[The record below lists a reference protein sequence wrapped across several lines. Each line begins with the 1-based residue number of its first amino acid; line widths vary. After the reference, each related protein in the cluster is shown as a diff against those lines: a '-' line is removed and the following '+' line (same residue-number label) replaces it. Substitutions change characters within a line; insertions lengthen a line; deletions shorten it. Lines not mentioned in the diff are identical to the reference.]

1 MKKSSSIQEAATLSF
16 NKKIAFNEPPLR
28 FSVKSISLPPV
39 DAIKVDELIHSSS
52 EDVKKKTEEV
62 YLNKFNTFTKEY
74 GSRIEEILSQI
85 NLKADQTLE
94 ELDSNLPLLVME
106 IVEKILPGIELQDH
120 NVEQIVRAL
129 INEFSDKEEQLEVYL
144 SVDDLKLLKAFKKAD
159 DSSSDA
165 DKPRQEED
173 GFASAIAG
181 IFDNLDGND
190 ALLPDLPHVKFIED
204 PSLQSGDCQVKSRFG
219 LLDGRIATKVR
230 KIKEEISGHG

>member
-1 MKKSSSIQEAATLSF
+1 LSF

-28 FSVKSISLPPV
+28 FSVRSISLPPV
-39 DAIKVDELIHSSS
+39 DVKKVDELIHSSS
-52 EDVKKKTEEV
+52 EDVKKKTEEL
-62 YLNKFNTFTKEY
+62 YLDKFKTFSMEN
-74 GSRIEEILSQI
+74 GERIKSILNQI

-94 ELDSNLPLLVME
+94 QLDSNLPLLVME
-106 IVEKILPGIELQDH
+106 IVEKILPGIELKDR
-120 NVEQIVRAL
+120 NIEQIVRAL
-129 INEFSDKEEQLEVYL
+129 INEFADEEEQLEVYL
-144 SVDDLKLLKAFKKAD
+144 SVDDLKLLKAFTKVD
-159 DSSSDA
+159 DSSAVTDESI
-165 DKPRQEED
+165 EEQD

-204 PSLQSGDCQVKSRFG
+204 PSLHSGDCQVKSRFG